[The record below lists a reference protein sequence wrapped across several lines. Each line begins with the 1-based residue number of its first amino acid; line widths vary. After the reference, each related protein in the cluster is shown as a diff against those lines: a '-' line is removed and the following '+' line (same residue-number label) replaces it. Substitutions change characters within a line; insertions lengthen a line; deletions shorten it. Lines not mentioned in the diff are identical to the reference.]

1 MADKPVII
9 SDENSGKQ
17 LELPV
22 VRGTAGEPT
31 LSIKSLPKE
40 LGYFTYDR
48 SALCSIS
55 SVGVAVPSTTGTC
68 SACARF
74 TATSAAP

>member
-40 LGYFTYDR
+40 LGYFTYDP
-48 SALCSIS
+48 
-55 SVGVAVPSTTGTC
+55 G
-68 SACARF
+68 F
-74 TATSAAP
+74 TATASCSSANG